1 MIVMGKRFFGR
12 VDVVP
17 GLLYIATTFV
27 HLFWFPLI
35 PLGTS
40 IVAENSAHVT
50 ESGETAYLAKRTS
63 FSFKSF
69 IMAYVR
75 GILIFAMV
83 LALAI
88 PAIIA
93 SGILAGVKIPVT
105 DPQVWATAALVF
117 AAALVLLTLSYRI
130 SFASR
135 ERGLALG
142 RALGYADDTILRCM
156 GSRR

>member
-1 MIVMGKRFFGR
+1 MIIMGKRFYGQ
-12 VDVVP
+12 VDLVP
-17 GLLYIATTFV
+17 GLFYVATTFV

-40 IVAENSAHVT
+40 IVIENSRHTT
-50 ESGETAYLAKRTS
+50 EGGNTAYMVQRTS

-69 IMAYVR
+69 LMAYFR

-93 SGILAGVKIPVT
+93 SGILEGVKTPVT
-105 DPQVWATAALVF
+105 DPQIWATTVAVFVASLAL
-117 AAALVLLTLSYRI
+117 LKLSYKI

-142 RALGYADDTILRCM
+142 RAAGYPDDTILRCM
-156 GSRR
+156 GGR